1 MSGLRLNHVNVT
13 RGPRVLV
20 KDLCLNL
27 RPGEVWALLG
37 RNGAGKTSLLHG
49 LADLAP
55 LAGELAL
62 DGHNLALMHG
72 GDRARRVGLLLQDP
86 EAAFGIPVA
95 EAVLAG
101 RFPWHGAWRGPDAE
115 DRRLAAAAMTALE
128 LDALA
133 SRPLDRLSGGE
144 RRRVQLA
151 ALLAQDPALWLL
163 DEPMNHLD
171 WRWQLEALCLLT
183 GRAQAGR
190 CVLIALHDLNLAERL
205 CSHALLLNGDGSWQ
219 AGPLTEVLSEATA
232 SSLYGLPLARD
243 SGPHGAFWHP
253 GQRR

>member
-1 MSGLRLNHVNVT
+1 MLHLRVVVPAELT
-13 RGPRVLV
+13 DRVV
-20 KDLCLNL
+20 
-27 RPGEVWALLG
+27 
-37 RNGAGKTSLLHG
+37 
-49 LADLAP
+49 
-55 LAGELAL
+55 
-62 DGHNLALMHG
+62 
-72 GDRARRVGLLLQDP
+72 
-86 EAAFGIPVA
+86 
-95 EAVLAG
+95 
-101 RFPWHGAWRGPDAE
+101 
-115 DRRLAAAAMTALE
+115 
-128 LDALA
+128 
-133 SRPLDRLSGGE
+133 
-144 RRRVQLA
+144 